1 MVQGQSTSTCV
12 LSGELSIGRLPP
24 LLGVLGGMGPA
35 ATLDFLA
42 KLQGLA
48 NASCDQDHCPVV
60 TFSAAGTPDR
70 TAAILGMGESPL
82 PAMQE
87 ALRALERAGA
97 SHVAI
102 PCNTA
107 HYWFDALQAGTV
119 LRLIHI
125 VEAAK
130 DELSARF
137 GMVGTV
143 GLIATTGA
151 LRSGVYH
158 QRLEAD
164 GQRVLTPP
172 DQAAVMG
179 VIEAIKAGR
188 MAEALPVLTQH
199 LRALREAG
207 AEAIIL
213 GCTELPL
220 CLPHIST
227 ELQALIVDATEALAR
242 ASLQALARSDARL
255 DEAVCA

>member
-1 MVQGQSTSTCV
+1 MTYSATGSVAEMRFP
-12 LSGELSIGRLPP
+12 SGAERRP

-42 KLQGLA
+42 KLQGIA
-48 NASCDQDHCPVV
+48 NAVCDQDHCPVV
-60 TFSAAGTPDR
+60 TISASGTPDR
-70 TAAILGMGESPL
+70 TAAILGEGESPL

-87 ALRALERAGA
+87 AMAALERAGV

-107 HYWFDALQAGTV
+107 HYWFDALQAGTE

-125 VEAAK
+125 VEAAM
-130 DELSARF
+130 EQLALRF
-137 GMVGTV
+137 GGVATV

-151 LRSGVYH
+151 VHSGVYH

-164 GQRVLTPP
+164 GRRVLMPP
-172 DQAAVMG
+172 DQVAVMG
-179 VIEAIKAGR
+179 VIEKIKAGR
-188 MAEALPVLTQH
+188 MTEALPVLVQQV
-199 LRALREAG
+199 RALREAG
-207 AEAIIL
+207 AEAIVL

-220 CLPHIST
+220 CLPHLPV

-242 ASLQALARSDARL
+242 ASLRALA
-255 DEAVCA
+255 EANAAFSSGR

>member
-1 MVQGQSTSTCV
+1 MAHSAVDSHPVFAFSPAD
-12 LSGELSIGRLPP
+12 SERP

-60 TFSAAGTPDR
+60 TFSASETPDR
-70 TAAILGMGESPL
+70 TAAILGTGESPL
-82 PAMQE
+82 PAMQD

-107 HYWFDALQAGTV
+107 HYWFDALQANTG

-125 VEAAK
+125 VEATMEEMA
-130 DELSARF
+130 LRF
-137 GMVGTV
+137 GAVGNV

-151 LRSGVYH
+151 VRSGVYH
-158 QRLEAD
+158 QRLEGA
-164 GQRVLTPP
+164 GRRVLTPP
-172 DQAAVMG
+172 DQSAVMG
-179 VIEAIKAGR
+179 VIEMIKAGR
-188 MAEALPVLTQH
+188 MVEALPVLTQQV
-199 LRALREAG
+199 RALQEAG
-207 AEAIIL
+207 AEAVIL

-220 CLPHIST
+220 CLPHLPSD
-227 ELQALIVDATEALAR
+227 LQALTVDATDALAR
-242 ASLQALARSDARL
+242 ASLRALSASVDG
-255 DEAVCA
+255 EA